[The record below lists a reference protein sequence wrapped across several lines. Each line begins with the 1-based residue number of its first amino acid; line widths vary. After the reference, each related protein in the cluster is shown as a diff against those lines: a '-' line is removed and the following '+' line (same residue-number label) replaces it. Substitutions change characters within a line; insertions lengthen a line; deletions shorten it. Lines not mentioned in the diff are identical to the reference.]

1 MDLFDIIKSFT
12 NKKEWEKVSKADRQR
27 NLFMINRIMA
37 IQFPLQANAFNNTKI
52 DPESVV
58 NFWQVLISTKYK
70 TPPTFIYTST
80 NKKKKEVKK
89 EVDENVALFI
99 KDKYE
104 ISDREISDLQRF
116 FPTEFEKFCKD
127 VKDVIG

>member
-12 NKKEWEKVSKADRQR
+12 NQKAWENVSKADKQR
-27 NLFMINRIMA
+27 NLFMINRIMS

-58 NFWQVLISTKYK
+58 NFWRSFIASKYK

-80 NKKKKEVKK
+80 NKKKKEAKK
-89 EVDENVALFI
+89 EVDESVSLFI
-99 KDKYE
+99 KEKYE
-104 ISDREISDLQRF
+104 ISDREIAELQKF
-116 FPTEFEKFCKD
+116 FPSEFEKFCKD
-127 VKDVIG
+127 VKEVMS